1 MPPRTGE
8 SQQGENRF
16 SLKQI
21 SLASL
26 RMRILPTRW
35 AILWWTSF
43 FGGRG
48 GCLIREARGA
58 STNSHLLWLLVF
70 LSLLLARAAAL
81 LCSTHDSVLESDS
94 PVSPPNITDAWD
106 PDCCHY
112 LHPASICII
121 INGSDLAPRSGILI
135 KYIICQIL
143 CSSTFLHLK
152 YFPPADTKTHQRFLQ
167 PGQPLTHPSMFH

>member
-26 RMRILPTRW
+26 RMRILPT
-35 AILWWTSF
+35 SF
-43 FGGRG
+43 MVDKFFWVGRG
-48 GCLIREARGA
+48 GGVCLIREARGA

-94 PVSPPNITDAWD
+94 PVSPPNITDAWE
-106 PDCCHY
+106 PDLKLLPLFTSSFN
-112 LHPASICII
+112 LH
-121 INGSDLAPRSGILI
+121 N
-135 KYIICQIL
+135 
-143 CSSTFLHLK
+143 
-152 YFPPADTKTHQRFLQ
+152 HQRFWACPSQWYTYQIHNLSNTVQ
-167 PGQPLTHPSMFH
+167 QHISPFEMVSSCWYENPGPHPPTVPPA